1 MTASDGERPPA
12 HQASPPRPLRVAP
25 GRRRWWLAGIASTL
39 VLAVVVVIVV
49 VVDRQPDVE
58 EEPTLLIGLGPTAD
72 TALDSPLAE
81 RAPVHMLTTWF
92 NEPED
97 LGWLDTWRESL
108 IPQTYAEGYAHHL
121 IVFNAGESGTTL
133 TPYGP
138 ACGLLYPLSEG
149 FDDDMREL
157 AELFRGD
164 GPLYVTMFSEF
175 QTYPCEDNQW
185 VGSENY
191 YRALKDRYRAAV
203 EIFHERNPHARVA
216 LGWGGWQHQYDDPS
230 VGGGRSLIPYF
241 ADVMRD
247 SDFQSFQAMDSDV
260 GSNPEIMLE
269 MTKLLAPYG
278 PVMMAHYLPDDESA
292 AVWDADIEQIFTD
305 AAVTRLTEEGLFA
318 FSFMD
323 PMLLDQPARSD
334 RAARAVSEY
343 AADWLV
349 PPALQAGR
357 PPVVTPPVEEPPVEE
372 PPVVTPPV
380 EEPPVEEPPA
390 EEPPVVEPPADEPPV
405 VEPPADEPPV
415 DTKPQK
421 QPHPRDRI
429 SKKPHPRWGQYLAG
443 IGGGS

>member
-1 MTASDGERPPA
+1 MTASDGERSPA
-12 HQASPPRPLRVAP
+12 HQASPTRPPWATP
-25 GRRRWWLAGIASTL
+25 GRRRCWLAGIASTL
-39 VLAVVVVIVV
+39 VLALVVVVVV

-72 TALDSPLAE
+72 TAFDSPLAE

-121 IVFNAGESGTTL
+121 IVFNAGESGTTP

-241 ADVMRD
+241 ADVMRE
-247 SDFQSFQAMDSDV
+247 SDFQSFQAMDSDL

-269 MTKLLAPYG
+269 MTKLLAPFG
-278 PVMMAHYLPDDESA
+278 PVMMAHYLPDDEST

-323 PMLLDQPARSD
+323 PFLLDDPARL
-334 RAARAVSEY
+334 RRAVEGVRDY
-343 AADWLV
+343 GTDRLLPPDTDTQQRPERTAGAREAAHEASAHRL
-349 PPALQAGR
+349 
-357 PPVVTPPVEEPPVEE
+357 
-372 PPVVTPPV
+372 
-380 EEPPVEEPPA
+380 
-390 EEPPVVEPPADEPPV
+390 
-405 VEPPADEPPV
+405 
-415 DTKPQK
+415 
-421 QPHPRDRI
+421 
-429 SKKPHPRWGQYLAG
+429 
-443 IGGGS
+443 